1 MCGERKYSLP
11 LRQQLRR
18 CCTLKEPAVAQLCSV
33 NNIKSSDRYA
43 QSRRQ
48 LMERREH
55 AVDRSQQTIGECRSD
70 IKVALDLEH
79 FFEHSKKPS
88 KE

>member
-1 MCGERKYSLP
+1 MTKNKALILVFHASGGIFDSN
-11 LRQQLRR
+11 
-18 CCTLKEPAVAQLCSV
+18 LK
-33 NNIKSSDRYA
+33 
-43 QSRRQ
+43 
-48 LMERREH
+48 
-55 AVDRSQQTIGECRSD
+55 G